1 MSNQGGGDIEKRSKP
16 MRQIITVEGKIV
28 NIVAPPAK
36 PERRIWK
43 ASIYM
48 AHIFFKQPYPPFELG
63 KFALLILFV

>member
-1 MSNQGGGDIEKRSKP
+1 MSNQGGGDIEKKSKP

-28 NIVAPPAK
+28 NIVPPPAK

-48 AHIFFKQPYPPFELG
+48 AHIFLNSPTP
-63 KFALLILFV
+63 LLNWENLLY